1 MKFIKTKRLLNKLI
15 KQVLEI
21 DNIPITDKDISE
33 VQIELDDYENKFE
46 FFKRLSIFCVGIF
59 IGYIIVMLI
68 SSNYLK

>member
-1 MKFIKTKRLLNKLI
+1 MNFIKTKRLLNKLI

-46 FFKRLSIFCVGIF
+46 FFKRLSIVCVGIF
-59 IGYIIVMLI
+59 IGYIIGMLI
-68 SSNYLK
+68 SSNY

>member
-33 VQIELDDYENKFE
+33 VQIELDDFENKFE
-46 FFKRLSIFCVGIF
+46 FFKRLSIVCVGIF
-59 IGYIIVMLI
+59 IGYIIGMLI
-68 SSNYLK
+68 SSNY

>member
-1 MKFIKTKRLLNKLI
+1 MNFIKTKRLLNKLI

-46 FFKRLSIFCVGIF
+46 FFKRLSIVCVGIF
-59 IGYIIVMLI
+59 IGYIIGMLI